1 MDRLRAAFD
10 EVVDIV
16 KSALNGEPK
25 TPAEILLDEHLPT
38 EEDVL
43 ASLMS
48 KNRHATGIPTSVMN
62 ELASRTN
69 NVVDC
74 PCIQARI
81 WEILIDHQ
89 QNPALMKKALN
100 LLQYL
105 LINGSQEVLKDTR
118 SPARASFLIELAAE
132 YNKYEFEQYEF
143 SQNLDVGAG
152 VRKTAAEI
160 NTLLEDDDVLLQAR
174 QKAQKLHQDLSSR
187 GLRSAYPVARAD
199 SPTRA
204 GMSFHDESRP
214 PAYTSMPN
222 FDGRGN
228 DDIGSRIITHP
239 PSDSED
245 NDEER

>member
-16 KSALNGEPK
+16 KSALDGEPK
-25 TPAEILLDEHLPT
+25 TPAEILLDEHLPV
-38 EEDVL
+38 EENVL

-48 KNRHATGIPTSVMN
+48 KNQQQATGIPTSVVN

-89 QNPALMKKALN
+89 QNPTLMKKALN

-105 LINGSQEVLKDTR
+105 LINGSQEVLNDTR

-143 SQNLDVGAG
+143 SQNLDIGAG
-152 VRKTAAEI
+152 VRKIAAEI
-160 NTLLEDDDVLLQAR
+160 NTLLEDEDALLNAR

-187 GLRSAYPVARAD
+187 GLRSAYPAP

-214 PAYTSMPN
+214 PAYTSTSR
-222 FDGRGN
+222 FGSR
-228 DDIGSRIITHP
+228 DDEDIASRIITHP
-239 PSDSED
+239 PSDSD
-245 NDEER
+245 HSDEER

>member
-62 ELASRTN
+62 EPFHR
-69 NVVDC
+69 VVD
-74 PCIQARI
+74 
-81 WEILIDHQ
+81 
-89 QNPALMKKALN
+89 KALN

-132 YNKYEFEQYEF
+132 YNKYEIEQYEF

>member
-1 MDRLRAAFD
+1 MDRLRAALD

-25 TPAEILLDEHLPT
+25 TPAEVLLDEHLPV

-43 ASLMS
+43 VSLTT
-48 KNRHATGIPTSVMN
+48 KNRQATGIPTFVMN

-89 QNPALMKKALN
+89 QNPTLMKKALN
-100 LLQYL
+100 LLQFL
-105 LINGSQEVLKDTR
+105 LINGSQEVLMDTR
-118 SPARASFLIELAAE
+118 SPARASFLVELTAE

-143 SQNLDVGAG
+143 SQSLDVGAG

-160 NTLLEDDDVLLQAR
+160 NTLLDDDDALLQAR

-187 GLRSAYPVARAD
+187 GLRSAYPTPRAD
-199 SPTRA
+199 SPTRT
-204 GMSFHDESRP
+204 GTFFHDESRP
-214 PAYTSMPN
+214 PAYTSMSN
-222 FDGRGN
+222 IGLRGD
-228 DDIGSRIITHP
+228 DDIASKIITHP
-239 PSDSED
+239 PSDSD
-245 NDEER
+245 SDEER